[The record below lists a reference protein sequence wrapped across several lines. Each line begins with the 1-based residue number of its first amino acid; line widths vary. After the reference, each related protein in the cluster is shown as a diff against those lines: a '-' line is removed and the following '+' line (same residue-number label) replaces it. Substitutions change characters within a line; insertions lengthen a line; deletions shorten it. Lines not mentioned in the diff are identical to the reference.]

1 MRARMMSN
9 LMDRIQDT
17 LADHARSRFKFIR
30 AQFDT
35 ALEVASDNAVGDVDG
50 MQPLAAYRRLLQL
63 CMDHRLRSYELGSDY
78 PEGSGCGGFAWLQ
91 RWAAAVRRL
100 PPHIMLQVQRCG
112 NTFKST

>member
-9 LMDRIQDT
+9 LMDRVEGT
-17 LADHARSRFKFIR
+17 LADHARSRFKFLR

-63 CMDHRLRSYELGSDY
+63 CIDHRLRSYELGSDY
-78 PEGSGCGGFAWLQ
+78 PEGSGCGGFAKRLYTNQMTPGDFVMNILQ
-91 RWAAAVRRL
+91 E
-100 PPHIMLQVQRCG
+100 
-112 NTFKST
+112 F